1 MAVNIHESGRSVCS
15 SGVYHLFSL
24 IRPDKF
30 CTLTNFIN
38 ITRQISLLVM
48 ISLGTTLVMS
58 VNEFDLSVGSMAS
71 LGGIIAALLAVKG
84 LPMAVCF
91 LLPVVISFF
100 IGLLNGWVVARF
112 RVLSFI
118 TTLGMSTVLSGVIY
132 RLTGGATVF
141 QNIPKGF
148 SWLGT
153 FKIGELPLLSVIMVV
168 FVAAF
173 TFIMR
178 HTVLGRRLYAIG
190 GNVEASRIAGVNVA
204 VYKNV
209 AFALCA
215 VLSCATGMLIAS
227 RVGSANTTAGDGYF
241 LSSYAAVFIGC
252 TVSRKGIPNVPGTLA
267 GCAILGILTNG
278 LTMLQMRLP
287 WLSHWQIQVL
297 LLQPRLL
304 QVTSTE
310 GTDIRSAT
318 KDLSDLLIQYSY

>member
-1 MAVNIHESGRSVCS
+1 MKQAKKIFQSYGTLLALAVIILV
-15 SGVYHLFSL
+15 FSL
-24 IRPDKF
+24 LRPSAFFTVK
-30 CTLTNFIN
+30 NFLN
-38 ITRQISLLVM
+38 ISRQISLMVI
-48 ISLGTTLVMS
+48 ISIGATLVMS
-58 VNEFDLSVGSMAS
+58 INEFDLSVGSMAS
-71 LGGIIAALLAVKG
+71 LGGVMAALMAVAG
-84 LPMAVCF
+84 LPLPLCF
-91 LLPVVISFF
+91 LLPVLISLVVGW
-100 IGLLNGWVVARF
+100 INGWIVAKF

-153 FKIGELPLLSVIMVV
+153 FKIGEIPLLSVIMVV
-168 FVAAF
+168 FVVLF

-190 GNVEASRIAGVNVA
+190 GNEETSKIAGINVPL
-204 VYKNV
+204 YKNI

-215 VLSCATGMLIAS
+215 VLSCVTGMLIAS

-252 TVSRKGIPNVPGTLA
+252 TVSRKGIPNVPGTLV

-278 LTMLQMRLP
+278 LTMLQMP
-287 WLSHWQIQVL
+287 TYMQDIITGAIIVL
-297 LLQPRLL
+297 AVILQKVGR
-304 QVTSTE
+304 
-310 GTDIRSAT
+310 GDA
-318 KDLSDLLIQYSY
+318 K

>member
-1 MAVNIHESGRSVCS
+1 MNRSAPKKILQTYGTVLALAVIV
-15 SGVYHLFSL
+15 LAFSL

-71 LGGIIAALLAVKG
+71 LGGVMAALLAVKG

-91 LLPVVISFF
+91 LLPAAVSFC

-132 RLTGGATVF
+132 RLSGGATVF
-141 QNIPKGF
+141 EGIPKSF
-148 SWLGT
+148 SFLGT
-153 FKIGELPLLSVIMVV
+153 TKLGRVPLLSILMVV
-168 FVAAF
+168 FVVLF
-173 TFIMR
+173 WFLLE
-178 HTVLGRRLYAIG
+178 HTTLGRKFYAIG
-190 GNVEASRIAGVNVA
+190 GNEETAKIAGIRVRK
-204 VYKNV
+204 YKTI

-215 VLSCATGMLIAS
+215 VMACVTGMLIAS

-241 LSSYAAVFIGC
+241 LQSYAAVFIGC
-252 TVSRKGIPNVPGTLA
+252 TVSRKGIPNAAGTLVGA
-267 GCAILGILTNG
+267 AILGILANG
-278 LTMLQMRLP
+278 LTILQMP
-287 WLSHWQIQVL
+287 
-297 LLQPRLL
+297 
-304 QVTSTE
+304 
-310 GTDIRSAT
+310 
-318 KDLSDLLIQYSY
+318 SYMQNIITGGIIILAVIAQRAGHGDAA

>member
-1 MAVNIHESGRSVCS
+1 MSRSSLKKILQSYGTVLALAVIVAA
-15 SGVYHLFSL
+15 FSL

-91 LLPVVISFF
+91 FVPVVVSFF

-132 RLTGGATVF
+132 RLSGGATVF
-141 QNIPKGF
+141 EGIPKAF
-148 SWLGT
+148 SVPGTAKLGD
-153 FKIGELPLLSVIMVV
+153 IPVLSILMVV
-168 FVAAF
+168 FVALF
-173 TFIMR
+173 FFLLE
-178 HTVLGRRLYAIG
+178 HTTLGRKFYAIG
-190 GNVEASRIAGVNVA
+190 GNEETAKIAGIRVRK
-204 VYKNV
+204 YKTI

-215 VLSCATGMLIAS
+215 VMACVTGMLIAS

-241 LSSYAAVFIGC
+241 LQSYAAVFIGC
-252 TVSRKGIPNVPGTLA
+252 TVSRKGIPNAVGTLVGA
-267 GCAILGILTNG
+267 AILGILANG
-278 LTMLQMRLP
+278 LTILQMP
-287 WLSHWQIQVL
+287 
-297 LLQPRLL
+297 
-304 QVTSTE
+304 
-310 GTDIRSAT
+310 
-318 KDLSDLLIQYSY
+318 SYMQNIITGGIIILAVIAQKAGHGDAV

>member
-1 MAVNIHESGRSVCS
+1 MSRSSLKKILQSYGTVLALAVIVAA
-15 SGVYHLFSL
+15 FSL

-84 LPMAVCF
+84 LPMTVCF
-91 LLPVVISFF
+91 LLPVVISFL

-132 RLTGGATVF
+132 RLSGGATVF
-141 QNIPKGF
+141 EGIPKSF
-148 SWLGT
+148 SFLGT
-153 FKIGELPLLSVIMVV
+153 TKLGRVPLLSILMVV
-168 FVAAF
+168 FVVLF
-173 TFIMR
+173 WFLLE
-178 HTVLGRRLYAIG
+178 HTTLGRKFYAIG
-190 GNVEASRIAGVNVA
+190 GNEETAKIAGIRVRK
-204 VYKNV
+204 YKTI

-215 VLSCATGMLIAS
+215 VMACVTGMLIAS

-241 LSSYAAVFIGC
+241 LQSYAAVFIGC
-252 TVSRKGIPNVPGTLA
+252 TVSRKGIPNAAGTLVGA
-267 GCAILGILTNG
+267 AILGILANG
-278 LTMLQMRLP
+278 LTILQMP
-287 WLSHWQIQVL
+287 
-297 LLQPRLL
+297 
-304 QVTSTE
+304 
-310 GTDIRSAT
+310 
-318 KDLSDLLIQYSY
+318 SYMQNIITGGIIILAVIAQRAGHGDAA